1 MRESEEESLEFVL
14 KILILIALSLLINF
28 PAMWLWNWLMPYLFH
43 SPTLTYWQ
51 MYGLAVLIRLLAS
64 CFRRRGK

>member
-43 SPTLTYWQ
+43 LPTLTYWQ
-51 MYGLAVLIRLLAS
+51 MFGLAVLINLLAS